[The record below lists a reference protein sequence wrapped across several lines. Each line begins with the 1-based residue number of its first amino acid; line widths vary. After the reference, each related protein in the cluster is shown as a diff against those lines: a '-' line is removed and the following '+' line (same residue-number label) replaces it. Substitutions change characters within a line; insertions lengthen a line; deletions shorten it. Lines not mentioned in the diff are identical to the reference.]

1 MSDEEIQKINK
12 YNIKRR
18 IKQSKMKRKVRHT
31 QRRIQ
36 AFRVFL
42 RICMLVFL
50 VYMAR
55 VIVYMPQW
63 RLPANALSSFNNPSL
78 QISNNKIVPSYKIL
92 AAVRQI
98 EIPNKPIF
106 LIKTDSIKDSI
117 LQFDPIQDVYVR
129 RFWFPARMDIIVK
142 ERVPSIMI
150 APNEKVPPIAYF
162 SKDGKLIGHEYL
174 PLKVNYNSVKVLTYG
189 TANDDYRKWNI
200 EKQNFIKKLTKTVEM
215 YSHEPVE
222 YIDLRSPNDVYVKLK
237 SVKLRLGSVD
247 EASYDKITARL
258 SQLPSLLPQVR
269 LLDKKIQYLDL
280 RWDKVYYIKLDE

>member
-36 AFRVFL
+36 VFRIFL
-42 RICMLVFL
+42 RICLLAFL
-50 VYMAR
+50 IFIAR

-63 RLPANALSSFNNPSL
+63 RLPADALSSFNNPSL

-92 AAVRQI
+92 SAVRQI

-106 LIKTDSIKDSI
+106 LIKTDNIKESI

-129 RFWFPARMDIIVK
+129 RFWFPARLEIIIK

-174 PLKVNYNSVKVLTYG
+174 PLKANYNTVKVLTYG

-200 EKQNFIKKLTKTVEM
+200 QKQNFIKKLTKTVEM
-215 YSHEPVE
+215 YSNEPVE

-237 SVKLRLGSVD
+237 TVKLRLGSVD
-247 EASYDKITARL
+247 EASYDKIATRL

>member
-36 AFRVFL
+36 AFRIFL
-42 RICMLVFL
+42 RICMLAFL
-50 VYMAR
+50 VFMAR

-63 RLPANALSSFNNPSL
+63 RLPADALSSFNNPSL

-92 AAVRQI
+92 AAIRQI

-142 ERVPSIMI
+142 
-150 APNEKVPPIAYF
+150 
-162 SKDGKLIGHEYL
+162 
-174 PLKVNYNSVKVLTYG
+174 
-189 TANDDYRKWNI
+189 
-200 EKQNFIKKLTKTVEM
+200 
-215 YSHEPVE
+215 
-222 YIDLRSPNDVYVKLK
+222 
-237 SVKLRLGSVD
+237 
-247 EASYDKITARL
+247 
-258 SQLPSLLPQVR
+258 
-269 LLDKKIQYLDL
+269 
-280 RWDKVYYIKLDE
+280 